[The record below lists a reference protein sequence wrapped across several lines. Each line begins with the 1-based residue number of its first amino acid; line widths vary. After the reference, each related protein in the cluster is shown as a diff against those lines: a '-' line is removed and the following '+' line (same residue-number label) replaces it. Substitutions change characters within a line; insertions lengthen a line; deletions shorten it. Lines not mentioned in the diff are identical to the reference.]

1 MLQLAHSIPVQWRIA
16 ATVIAI
22 QWGFLRDLIAENL
35 FDSRFQYY
43 TEDDGRV
50 DILSSDSL
58 FSYDLNDSLTLDGT
72 LLYSAISGASPT
84 GLPPEK
90 RGGNVPLA
98 TLDDERIAFTLSATK
113 KIAHHALKAGF
124 SYSNESDYLSLGGSI
139 QDTIE
144 LNEKNTEAVL
154 GFAYTYDRVGAGGT
168 DLDEAKRSYDWM
180 VGVNQVLGPN
190 TLLSANLTLAYKS
203 GFLSDPYKYSLID
216 DEAWPEERPH
226 KRFDQ
231 LVNLQL
237 THYLEPLGASVE
249 LGYRFGH
256 SDYGTISHTASIALS
271 KTIWNDRL
279 LLRPSFRFYDQS
291 AADFYAVDFS
301 GDPQHFSSDYRLS
314 GLQTFTFGL
323 QVEWRV
329 IPDRMNIHLG
339 YERYLMRGTDGQTAP
354 SAYPDA
360 HAVTAGFSVR
370 F

>member
-1 MLQLAHSIPVQWRIA
+1 MLKRTDSIPAQWRIA
-16 ATVIAI
+16 AALIAM
-22 QWGFLRDLIAENL
+22 QWGFFRDAIAENL

-50 DILSSDSL
+50 DILSSYSL
-58 FSYDLNDSLTLDGT
+58 FAYDLSDALTLDGT

-84 GLPPEK
+84 GLPPK
-90 RGGNVPLA
+90 HRGGKVSVA
-98 TLDDERIAFTLSATK
+98 TLDDERIAFTMAVTRK
-113 KIAHHALKAGF
+113 VANHAVKAGF

-168 DLDEAKRSYDWM
+168 DLDEAKRAYDWM

-190 TLLSANLTLAYKS
+190 TLLSANFTLAYKS

-216 DEAWPEERPH
+216 DEAWPEERPG

-256 SDYGTISHTASIALS
+256 SDFGMVSHTASIALS
-271 KTIWNDRL
+271 KTVWNDRL

-291 AADFYAVDFS
+291 AADFYAVDFT
-301 GDPQHFSSDYRLS
+301 GDPRYFSSDYRVS
-314 GLQTFTFGL
+314 ELQTFTYGL
-323 QVEWRV
+323 QVEWRI
-329 IPDRMNIHLG
+329 IPDRMNVHLG
-339 YERYLMRGTDGQTAP
+339 YERYLMRGMDGQTSQ

-360 HAVTAGFSVR
+360 HAMTAGFSVR